1 MDLIVAIRLLI
12 GIHVIQSHSYIP
24 RESLRYAALE
34 MVII

>member
-1 MDLIVAIRLLI
+1 MNFIVTIGLLV
-12 GIHVIQSHSYIP
+12 GIHVIQSHSNIP